1 MEKNMFISEAMAQA
15 ADAAATAQQG
25 SLSGTLIQLGLI
37 FLIFY
42 VILIRPQQKRMKEH
56 DALLASIKKGDRIIT
71 GGGIYGKVVKA
82 DDTPELVVEI
92 ADGVNITINR
102 MTVRDVVNPM
112 DSVPANSN
120 KKSKSKK

>member
-1 MEKNMFISEAMAQA
+1 MFISEAMAQA

-92 ADGVNITINR
+92 ADGVNITVNR

>member
-1 MEKNMFISEAMAQA
+1 MFISEAMAQA

-56 DALLASIKKGDRIIT
+56 DALLASIKKGDRIGQGAFFNLLVADNGNTDNQRI
-71 GGGIYGKVVKA
+71 GGFGSSGK
-82 DDTPELVVEI
+82 
-92 ADGVNITINR
+92 
-102 MTVRDVVNPM
+102 
-112 DSVPANSN
+112 
-120 KKSKSKK
+120 